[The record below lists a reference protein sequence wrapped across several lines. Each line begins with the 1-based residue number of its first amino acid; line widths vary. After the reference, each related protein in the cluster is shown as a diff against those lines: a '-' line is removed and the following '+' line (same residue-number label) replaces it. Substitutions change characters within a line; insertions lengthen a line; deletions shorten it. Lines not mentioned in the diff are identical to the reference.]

1 MFISLGTLP
10 DPDVLASGAKLSQ
23 INPKPLLAHILEGMS
38 KVELVPSQ
46 FSHVPLGSPL
56 SYQCPPIAAG
66 VPDVNFPPLPV
77 LGYQFGCNFKFVPT
91 LQALHLESIKFT
103 QSSACQIE
111 KATRQQSKCTAWG
124 QIRQSRVTASRFRE
138 VCHVVGDSAS
148 QSLAARII
156 KGTRQTSAMK
166 RGLELE
172 PDILR
177 KYSETASVSVHV
189 ALLST
194 QKHHI
199 WELVQTD
206 ECTIHLKHSNLD

>member
-1 MFISLGTLP
+1 M
-10 DPDVLASGAKLSQ
+10 
-23 INPKPLLAHILEGMS
+23 
-38 KVELVPSQ
+38 VPSQ
-46 FSHVPLGSPL
+46 FGPVPRGSPL

-66 VPDVNFPPLPV
+66 VSDVNFPPLPV
-77 LGYQFGCNFKFVPT
+77 LSYQFGCNLKFVPT
-91 LQALHLESIKFT
+91 HHQALYLESIKVT

-111 KATRQQSKCTAWG
+111 KATRLQSKCTAWG

-177 KYSETASVSVHV
+177 KYSETASVSVLTCGFPINAEAPHLG
-189 ALLST
+189 ASP
-194 QKHHI
+194 
-199 WELVQTD
+199 D
-206 ECTIHLKHSNLD
+206 ERVHLKHSNLD